1 MMRKAHIPNG
11 KPGRFGEFALN
22 GDMKASRVIPLL
34 SVGLVLAVVS
44 CTTARRMEPLAP
56 PIDVSDPKVAH
67 GQKIFF
73 QNCHQCHPHGQGG
86 LGPAIVN
93 KPLPEFL
100 MNFQVPHGLGTMPSF
115 DAQKIPPED
124 LDALM
129 AYIKAVR
136 GNRPS

>member
-1 MMRKAHIPNG
+1 M
-11 KPGRFGEFALN
+11 KPKLTLAL
-22 GDMKASRVIPLL
+22 ATFVL
-34 SVGLVLAVVS
+34 GLGTVACS
-44 CTTARRMEPLAP
+44 TARRTEPLGVP
-56 PIDVSDPKVAH
+56 MDLRDPVLAR
-67 GQKIFF
+67 GQTVFF

-100 MNFQVPHGLGTMPSF
+100 MKFQVRHGLGTMPSF
-115 DAQKIPPED
+115 GAEKIPPAD

-136 GNRPS
+136 GNPPATAALRSK

>member
-1 MMRKAHIPNG
+1 MKLSTLLASAASGIALVFVGCMSARK
-11 KPGRFGEFALN
+11 
-22 GDMKASRVIPLL
+22 
-34 SVGLVLAVVS
+34 
-44 CTTARRMEPLAP
+44 TEPLAAP
-56 PIDVSDPKVAH
+56 VDLSNPKVAQ

-100 MNFQVPHGLGTMPSF
+100 MKFQVRHGLGTMPSF
-115 DAQKIPPED
+115 GAEKISPDD

-129 AYIKAVR
+129 EYIKAVR
-136 GNRPS
+136 GNPPERAR

>member
-1 MMRKAHIPNG
+1 MKRLPYVLIATLSL
-11 KPGRFGEFALN
+11 AL
-22 GDMKASRVIPLL
+22 GACL
-34 SVGLVLAVVS
+34 
-44 CTTARRMEPLAP
+44 TARKTEPLSP
-56 PIDVSDPKVAH
+56 PIDKSDPKVAR
-67 GQKIFF
+67 GETVFF

-100 MNFQVPHGLGTMPSF
+100 MKFQVRHGLGTMPSF
-115 DAQKIPPED
+115 GQEKISPDD

-136 GNRPS
+136 GNPPATTSKASS